1 METHTGIHKETH
13 KYIQTHTQTHKETH
27 ADIDIYTRGHTH
39 TGTHNAHR
47 HTRRHADTQGDTQTH
62 AWKNTQG
69 HTHLHTQSHKYRDTH
84 RHGGSKGAR
93 AHSVRAPRLCSA
105 ARLQH
110 TTSADPAPSQ
120 WEEALSNPVA
130 PGGRSCLLKGL
141 PLWWV
146 FFLSLTFCQAQIRMQ
161 VWASQGTMEQARNP
175 GVGARQ

>member
-13 KYIQTHTQTHKETH
+13 KYTQTHTQTHKETH
-27 ADIDIYTRGHTH
+27 ADIDIYTREHTH

-47 HTRRHADTQGDTQTH
+47 HTDTQTY

-93 AHSVRAPRLCSA
+93 AHNIRAPRLCST

-110 TTSADPAPSQ
+110 TTSADPTPSQ

-130 PGGRSCLLKGL
+130 PGGRSCLIKGL
-141 PLWWV
+141 PLLWV

-161 VWASQGTMEQARNP
+161 VWASQGTMEQTRNP